1 MKNLGNIKKSQLDA
15 RQHSD
20 QSYQACQNDGG
31 QVNVNSMSPFY
42 VLWVPKAHPPYV
54 ELRPFG
60 FVLVFVERKY
70 SGHVMM
76 AVVTKS

>member
-15 RQHSD
+15 RQHYD

-42 VLWVPKAHPPYV
+42 VL
-54 ELRPFG
+54 
-60 FVLVFVERKY
+60 
-70 SGHVMM
+70 
-76 AVVTKS
+76 